1 MKEKINSIG
10 LICTILAH
18 RKVLEKQLIMALPRE
33 MRVDMPEKIFNI
45 ISGLSNDGYHMHD
58 IVGVL
63 RVSEMSRQQ
72 RQDLLKRQKEDYL
85 VATKVWK
92 KCGVISRMN
101 IDMFRGADFGV
112 LRIKLR
118 FA

>member
-1 MKEKINSIG
+1 
-10 LICTILAH
+10 
-18 RKVLEKQLIMALPRE
+18 MALPRE
-33 MRVDMPEKIFNI
+33 MRVNMSEKIFNI
-45 ISGLSNDGYHMHD
+45 ISGLSDKGYYTCD
-58 IVGVL
+58 ILGVL
-63 RVSEMSRQQ
+63 RVGEMSRQQ
-72 RQDLLKRQKEDYL
+72 RGALLRGQREDYL

-101 IDMFRGADFGV
+101 IDMFRGTDFGV